1 MSVTLLKQEQKQRK
15 QVTLIWTVQG
25 GGGGGEHLTEAD
37 QNLTSVCNICNLE
50 GSQDSGDQVRLRSP
64 SECKCTKCTKSKQ

>member
-15 QVTLIWTVQG
+15 QVTLIWTVQ

-64 SECKCTKCTKSKQ
+64 SERKCTKCTKSKQ